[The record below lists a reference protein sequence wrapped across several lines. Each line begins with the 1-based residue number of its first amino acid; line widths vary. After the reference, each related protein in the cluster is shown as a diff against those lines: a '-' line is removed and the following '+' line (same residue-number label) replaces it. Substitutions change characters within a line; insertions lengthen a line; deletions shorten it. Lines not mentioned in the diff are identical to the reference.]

1 MTIRPIIAVTCGD
14 PAGIGPEVSLQAA
27 GDERLAHCKLILFGD
42 AAVYR
47 AVAEKL
53 SLEKLPPAFSSLD
66 EAIQAAEADESVVI
80 YDMQR
85 ISLAELTAGEV
96 SAATGRA
103 SYDYVTEAIDA
114 ALAGRVDAVATGPIH
129 KEALRD
135 ADVRFPGH
143 TEIFASRTKSERAC
157 MMLTSGELT
166 CSFVTTHVGYRDVPS
181 LLSVE
186 RILDVIELSHDAMRR
201 VRGREPEL
209 IICGL
214 NPHAGENGLF
224 GGGEEEQFII
234 PAVEEAK
241 RRGINIVGPL
251 PPDTVFLPARRRA
264 TDCVVCIY
272 HDQGHIPL
280 KTLAFDLAVNT
291 TLGLPIIRT
300 SVDHGTALD
309 IAWQGVADS
318 LSMVEAIVLADQFV
332 DEKSTDKS
340 AKNHSDATGESST
353 RLSVG
358 SGS

>member
-1 MTIRPIIAVTCGD
+1 MTARSIIAVTCGD
-14 PAGIGPEVSLQAA
+14 PAGIGPEVSLKAA
-27 GDERLAHCKLILFGD
+27 ADERLAHCGLVLFGD

-47 AVAEKL
+47 GVAEKL
-53 SLEKLPPAFSSLD
+53 QSGPLPASFQSLD
-66 EAIQAAEADESVVI
+66 QAIDAARAGERAVI
-80 YDMQR
+80 YDMGRMAPEALQP
-85 ISLAELTAGEV
+85 GQV

-103 SYDYVTEAIDA
+103 SYDYITEAIDA

-135 ADVRFPGH
+135 ADVPFPGH
-143 TEIFASRTKSERAC
+143 TEIFASRTQSERAC

-181 LLSVE
+181 LLSVQ
-186 RILDVIELSHDAMRR
+186 RIVDVIELSHDAMRR
-201 VRGREPEL
+201 VRGRAPKL
-209 IICGL
+209 LICGL

-241 RRGINIVGPL
+241 RRGIDIVGPL
-251 PPDTVFLPARRRA
+251 PPDTVFLPARRRS

-318 LSMVEAIVLADQFV
+318 LSMVEAIALADRFV
-332 DEKSTDKS
+332 ED
-340 AKNHSDATGESST
+340 
-353 RLSVG
+353 G